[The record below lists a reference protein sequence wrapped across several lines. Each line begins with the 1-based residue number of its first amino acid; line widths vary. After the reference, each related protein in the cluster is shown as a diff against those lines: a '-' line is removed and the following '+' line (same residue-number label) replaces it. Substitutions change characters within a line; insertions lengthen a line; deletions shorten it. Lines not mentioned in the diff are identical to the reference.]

1 MALRRSNKASAELP
15 NCRCCLSPHSYEQH
29 KLKTMIT
36 PSPEKAKRVLSPAQ
50 KLWLAKVDQIIAH
63 RLSDSTFVIGSLAG
77 ELYTCERQFYRKLKQ
92 ITGKT
97 PNQYIQEA
105 RVRHARRLLKAGF
118 RGDLT
123 KLSKAVGY
131 QRADYFSRVYQQHYG
146 VRPIQEINKNKRGLA
161 G

>member
-1 MALRRSNKASAELP
+1 ML
-15 NCRCCLSPHSYEQH
+15 
-29 KLKTMIT
+29 T
-36 PSPEKAKRVLSPAQ
+36 PSSEKIRKTLSPAQ
-50 KLWLAKVDQIIAH
+50 KLWLTKVDRIIAQ
-63 RLSDSTFVIGSLAG
+63 RLSDSTFVIGSLAM
-77 ELYTCERQFYRKLKQ
+77 ELYTSERQFYRKLKQ

-105 RVRHARRLLKAGF
+105 RMRHARRLLKAGF
-118 RGDLT
+118 HGELG

-146 VRPIQEINKNKRGLA
+146 VRPIQEINSNKRRLA